1 MEQSHS
7 EKTKRIAK
15 NTLML
20 CGGRLVG
27 MVRAMGVLRVELND

>member
-1 MEQSHS
+1 MEQNHS
-7 EKTKRIAK
+7 ENTKRIAK

-27 MVRAMGVLRVELND
+27 LVWTLGVLRVGLND